1 MDEDNVNENLV
12 EQLGYSFDEFHDE
25 GNYAGCKKV
34 IEIVK
39 ELDVLSGK
47 LLEAELL
54 NTPINSFRYGNI

>member
-12 EQLGYSFDEFHDE
+12 QQLALAFDDFYDE
-25 GNYAGCKKV
+25 GNYEKCKQI
-34 IEIVK
+34 IEQIR
-39 ELDVLSGK
+39 EYDVLAAK